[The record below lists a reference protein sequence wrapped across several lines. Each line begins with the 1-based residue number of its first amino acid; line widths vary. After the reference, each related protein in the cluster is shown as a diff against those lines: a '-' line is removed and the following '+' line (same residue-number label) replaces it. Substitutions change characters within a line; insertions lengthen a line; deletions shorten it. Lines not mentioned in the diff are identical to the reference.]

1 MSKSLVGQ
9 VVSHEGRLYQILSD
23 RGNMIK
29 ACSYNEDYYIETT
42 IFVSKST
49 GKVVAKKEKRK

>member
-1 MSKSLVGQ
+1 MSKLIGQ
-9 VVSHEGRLYQILSD
+9 VVSHEGQLYQILSD

-29 ACSYNEDYYIETT
+29 ACSYDKDCYIETT

-49 GKVVAKKEKRK
+49 GKVIAKKEQRK